1 MPIEAKKQA
10 ERNNQQNKREQ
21 TRKTIMMRT
30 KDNITSSVATIA
42 SCAAA
47 LLMFM
52 PLGAKAQS
60 ASASDDGE
68 VDRTPH
74 IHGTLRSKY
83 EYQTSEGEGRFE
95 VRNAR
100 GDVKDKLKKAI
111 KDGLSEDLEKDAEAD
126 LQKIHDKYIKKID
139 ALLEE
144 KQKEIMTV

>member
-60 ASASDDGE
+60 ASASDDG
-68 VDRTPH
+68 
-74 IHGTLRSKY
+74 
-83 EYQTSEGEGRFE
+83 
-95 VRNAR
+95 
-100 GDVKDKLKKAI
+100 
-111 KDGLSEDLEKDAEAD
+111 
-126 LQKIHDKYIKKID
+126 
-139 ALLEE
+139 
-144 KQKEIMTV
+144 

>member
-1 MPIEAKKQA
+1 
-10 ERNNQQNKREQ
+10 
-21 TRKTIMMRT
+21 MMRT

-52 PLGAKAQS
+52 SLGAKAQS
-60 ASASDDGE
+60 ISASDDDE

-100 GDVKDKLKKAI
+100 VSVDGKVTPFISYKAEIDLCDEGSI
-111 KDGLSEDLEKDAEAD
+111 KMLDAYTRLNSTVGVHCRTDACAVHHRCAPLSPPA
-126 LQKIHDKYIKKID
+126 IFR
-139 ALLEE
+139 
-144 KQKEIMTV
+144 

>member
-1 MPIEAKKQA
+1 
-10 ERNNQQNKREQ
+10 
-21 TRKTIMMRT
+21 MRT

-100 GDVKDKLKKAI
+100 VSVDGKVTPFISYKA
-111 KDGLSEDLEKDAEAD
+111 
-126 LQKIHDKYIKKID
+126 
-139 ALLEE
+139 
-144 KQKEIMTV
+144 